1 MIVINRNIEQSL
13 KAIHRGRNMDPNFIL
28 KKAKDTD
35 LQALYGLLAKL
46 KYDKEQG
53 YFERCLER
61 QEAGDLDF
69 LLGFIGDNL
78 MAYGLH
84 NFVPKYGLYK
94 KLGISE
100 IQDLNVHQDYRR
112 RGIATRMIEACEAK
126 SRALGHDMIGIS
138 VGLHSSYGPAQRLY
152 FKLGYQPDGNGITYD
167 RQILSYGEMRPND
180 DDLALM
186 MIKELGNKV

>member
-1 MIVINRNIEQSL
+1 MIVIKRNIEQSL
-13 KAIHRGRNMDPNFIL
+13 EAIHRGCNMDQDFIL
-28 KKAKDTD
+28 RKAKDTD
-35 LQALYGLLAKL
+35 LEALYGLLTKF
-46 KYDKEQG
+46 KDGKEQD
-53 YFERCLER
+53 YFDRCLER

-69 LLGFIGDNL
+69 LLGFIGGDL
-78 MAYGLH
+78 IAYGLH

-112 RGIATRMIEACEAK
+112 RGIATRVIQACESK
-126 SRALGHDMIGIS
+126 SCALEHDMIGIS

-186 MIKELGNKV
+186 MIKELGNKA